1 MRGSVELASLVEAA
15 GPIDLV
21 AGFVEEAPGHQYYNA
36 AFYAEAGR
44 IAHVHRKV
52 YLPTYGLFEESRYFS
67 AGRRFRAFNTVRFG
81 RVGLLICEDFWHVS
95 SAAIMQAE
103 EIDMLVCVVNSPARG
118 VEGPKIATAETYELL
133 ARTMS
138 QLLGALVIVV
148 NRVGFE
154 DGLCFFGH
162 SLAVGP
168 DGRVIAEAPLFD
180 ESLLVARCDLAELRR
195 ERLITP
201 LGATSNCC

>member
-1 MRGSVELASLVEAA
+1 M
-15 GPIDLV
+15 
-21 AGFVEEAPGHQYYNA
+21 
-36 AFYAEAGR
+36 
-44 IAHVHRKV
+44 
-52 YLPTYGLFEESRYFS
+52 YLPTYGLFEEQPLLL
-67 AGRRFRAFNTVRFG
+67 AGKRFRAFDTARFG

-103 EIDMLVCVVNSPARG
+103 EIDMLVCIANSPARG

-154 DGLCFFGH
+154 DGLCFFGG
-162 SLAVGP
+162 SMAVGP
-168 DGRVIAEAPLFD
+168 DGRVIGQAPLLD
-180 ESLLVARCDLAELRR
+180 ESLLVAALRSGRAAPPAADHAAGPRRATAADARRAEAHQTAAL
-195 ERLITP
+195 
-201 LGATSNCC
+201 